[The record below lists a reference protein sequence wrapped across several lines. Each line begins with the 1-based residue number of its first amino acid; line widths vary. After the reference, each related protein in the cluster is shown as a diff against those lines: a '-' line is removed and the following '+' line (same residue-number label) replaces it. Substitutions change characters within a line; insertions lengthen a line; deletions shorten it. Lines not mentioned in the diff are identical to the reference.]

1 HPEFGPSVVS
11 MWLQAHPDLPRPEID
26 GDHRGPSHTPVFAA
40 RLRAG
45 AVCGPWATAG
55 SKKRAEQDAAWGLT
69 RAIAA
74 GESHPATESPLG
86 DPERSGAP
94 GDAAPPSTES
104 GEVAAG
110 RRNRPVPPPHGP
122 LASEA
127 AAKKRAR
134 ARKNPIA
141 WVLSHAQHHGHPPPQ
156 WAETV
161 DGPPHAPVFT
171 CEVRYLDC
179 AATGR
184 GNTKTAA
191 KSAAAEDLLDALLDE
206 TVSARPGI

>member
-1 HPEFGPSVVS
+1 

-45 AVCGPWATAG
+45 GVCGPWATAG
-55 SKKRAEQDAAWGLT
+55 SKKRAEQGAAWGW
-69 RAIAA
+69 AWAAAA
-74 GESHPATESPLG
+74 GESHPVTDSPLT
-86 DPERSGAP
+86 DPERIGAL
-94 GDAAPPSTES
+94 GDTAAPSTEP
-104 GEVAAG
+104 GDVAAG
-110 RRNRPVPPPHGP
+110 RRNRPVPPPHAP
-122 LASEA
+122 PASEA
-127 AAKKRAR
+127 VAKRRAR

-156 WAETV
+156 WEITV

-171 CEVRYLDC
+171 CEVRYLGG

-191 KSAAAEDLLDALLDE
+191 KSAAAEALLDAVLDD